1 MQFSTLQIVN
11 YIFYASVV
19 FVVFVVLKSFFIEV
33 LPFYLFCRSSVLYLV
48 ATKLSGSVST
58 FLLSPEIG

>member
-1 MQFSTLQIVN
+1 MQFATLQIVN
-11 YIFYASVV
+11 YIFYAS
-19 FVVFVVLKSFFIEV
+19 VVFVVLKSFFIEV

-48 ATKLSGSVST
+48 ATKLAGSVST